1 MEGCLNCITNDEC
14 LICSQRYYILYGT
27 CIKCTK
33 GCSVCAND
41 DICIYCLSGY
51 NLIQIKIMF

>member
-14 LICSQRYYILYGT
+14 LICSQGYYLLYGT
-27 CIKCTK
+27 CIKCTE
-33 GCSVCAND
+33 GCSICAND